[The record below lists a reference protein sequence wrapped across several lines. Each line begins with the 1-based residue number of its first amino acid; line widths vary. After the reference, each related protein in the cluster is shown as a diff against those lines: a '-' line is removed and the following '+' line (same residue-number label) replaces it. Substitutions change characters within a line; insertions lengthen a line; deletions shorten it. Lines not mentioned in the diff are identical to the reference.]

1 MKRLEGRAA
10 VLVLPTPEHFALII
24 HDLVKFNAECIES
37 KKDFW
42 RGAAIAQWICLR
54 IPSCRLGSNPKH
66 TIYTFIK
73 LFLNCDM

>member
-37 KKDFW
+37 KKDNFW
-42 RGAAIAQWICLR
+42 RGAAIA
-54 IPSCRLGSNPKH
+54 
-66 TIYTFIK
+66 
-73 LFLNCDM
+73 